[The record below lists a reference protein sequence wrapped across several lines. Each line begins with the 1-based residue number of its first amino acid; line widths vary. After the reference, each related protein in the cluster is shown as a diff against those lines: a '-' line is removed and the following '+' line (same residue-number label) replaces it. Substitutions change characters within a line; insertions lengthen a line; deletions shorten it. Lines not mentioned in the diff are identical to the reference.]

1 MKINLSAI
9 LIIAI
14 EILCVFALPL
24 YWGED
29 VDARAAFLFG
39 QLVTMVDMLLVLIL
53 DIYMNK

>member
-1 MKINLSAI
+1 MKINLSTI

-24 YWGED
+24 YWGEN

-39 QLVTMVDMLLVLIL
+39 QLVTIL
-53 DIYMNK
+53 DLLLLHLMDSYKDL

>member
-1 MKINLSAI
+1 MKINLSTI

-39 QLVTMVDMLLVLIL
+39 QLVTILDMLLLYL
-53 DIYMNK
+53 TDSYKDL